1 MKSKGIYFYM
11 ILFISAVLLLAC
23 NAKEVAENNKD
34 VVGDETLGDSTK
46 NNEDFYIVSLA
57 NLVGKSDDEVI
68 AKMGEGKKVTS
79 EDGSSIIQRE
89 YTYDLDK
96 ELLLS
101 TVSFDENHLVK
112 GVYTALPDYDITKWE
127 TMLTREFGTPTKMEQ
142 SKDGAKTDDIVTILW
157 KDDLRLIT
165 LFGSQGSLSILI
177 E

>member
-23 NAKEVAENNKD
+23 NEKEVAENNKD

-46 NNEDFYIVSLA
+46 NNEDFYIVSLT
-57 NLVGKSDDEVI
+57 NLIGKNDNEVVSS
-68 AKMGEGKKVTS
+68 MGEGKKVTT

-89 YTYDLDK
+89 YSYELDK
-96 ELLLS
+96 DLLLS
-101 TVSFDENHLVK
+101 TVSYDENNIVK

-127 TMLTREFGTPTKMEQ
+127 TILTREFGTPTKMEQ
-142 SKDGAKTDDIVTILW
+142 SKSGGKTDDIVTILW
-157 KDDLRLIT
+157 RDNSRLIT
-165 LFGSQGSLSILI
+165 LFGSQGSLSIII